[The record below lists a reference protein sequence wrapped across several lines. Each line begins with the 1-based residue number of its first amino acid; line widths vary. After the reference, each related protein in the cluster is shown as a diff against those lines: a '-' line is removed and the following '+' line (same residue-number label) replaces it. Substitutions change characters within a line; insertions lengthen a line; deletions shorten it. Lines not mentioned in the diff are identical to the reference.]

1 MTIGQ
6 KVFLV
11 LGVGTLGIIVLPKL
25 LAPQTAQPNVLGAL
39 GSVFSGF
46 KLGSPSTTT
55 TPMGATGAGTLG
67 ANTTVSPI
75 DSSGIDAGSA
85 VDYSSYDSPVAG
97 ETYT

>member
-1 MTIGQ
+1 
-6 KVFLV
+6 VFLV

-25 LAPQTAQPNVLGAL
+25 LAPQTVVAQPNVLGAL